1 MCKLFLNAVQQLIGL
16 SGHNQ
21 TTTSSINI
29 TITFNL
35 SITNNV
41 DIRGTAT
48 PTDDNSSFIVAT
60 IRGPMTT
67 PKLVVPFSGLQADT
81 IYTLAIEAVSRDN
94 PSSCI
99 GVGIS
104 GLLLKTGTAGDGL
117 HST

>member
-1 MCKLFLNAVQQLIGL
+1 
-16 SGHNQ
+16 
-21 TTTSSINI
+21 
-29 TITFNL
+29 
-35 SITNNV
+35 
-41 DIRGTAT
+41 
-48 PTDDNSSFIVAT
+48 
-60 IRGPMTT
+60 MTT

-104 GLLLKTGTAGDGL
+104 DLLLQTGTAGDGL